1 MADPPSGFNPVVATD
16 RELTRYGFPPRPHRE
31 SNSELYQKWRKTF
44 GGSLQ
49 LFAPQ
54 FTQPSSPWPRSQ
66 RLSIVEG
73 NNSGNWSGVL
83 CVPPAG
89 DSFNLMITG
98 VFGVPHLTSVGS
110 IGIWI
115 GIGGNSSTVSL
126 LQAGVTG
133 QVDSSGEESFG
144 AFYEWQSP
152 NNPVGPVPL
161 GDFPISAGDSIEVQ
175 IWVTSTAT
183 ATLVMQNLT
192 SNAPAIIKPIS
203 AATGVSVSGVSAEWI
218 VERPLIGFDS
228 QHNPIFA
235 TLPDYSPVVFT
246 DAVAWVAPQSSTG
259 MMSLSNFARN
269 HGCARPVSIR
279 SIAKSLNLL
288 LPASLRAILSEVATV
303 FAGSG
308 TVFTMTQNGTTLS
321 TAEIVNNTT
330 VQCQYGAAKS

>member
-1 MADPPSGFNPVVATD
+1 
-16 RELTRYGFPPRPHRE
+16 
-31 SNSELYQKWRKTF
+31 
-44 GGSLQ
+44 
-49 LFAPQ
+49 
-54 FTQPSSPWPRSQ
+54 
-66 RLSIVEG
+66 
-73 NNSGNWSGVL
+73 
-83 CVPPAG
+83 
-89 DSFNLMITG
+89 MITG